1 MAWDVE
7 VDASERAPGSLKPV
21 DDLLCFAEGHRL
33 AILTTSPEYSRV
45 TIRPG
50 WPRNLQI
57 ALLNF

>member
-1 MAWDVE
+1 MIFSVLQ
-7 VDASERAPGSLKPV
+7 RGQ
-21 DDLLCFAEGHRL
+21 RL

-57 ALLNF
+57 ARLNF